1 MSAWSV
7 SVAPGTANAWSPLM
21 VNIIGG
27 NLNSLYLPNANL
39 DVVNALT
46 VLSKSALRGVPD
58 YTSPLYSN
66 QALWYPDPAL
76 PAGGQTF
83 NVFNLDPYVWFIHR
97 KLGLTAYAFSLDDD
111 IGNVQGGG
119 ANQMNIGVG
128 GLGGLV
134 NTDPYTAT
142 SQWGI
147 VTSDSTTQAGTSTLA
162 TLTNPNVVGQIL
174 GFDYSKNLAG
184 TIVNGTGVAPGT
196 YTQFTSIVASNLAQS
211 TITLSS
217 PLASGGSGQ
226 TYDFFGPLV
235 FIATVPSFQPGQ
247 PTNVIYLKG
256 EQIHD
261 TLSKVGPLENLQVT
275 GEGIDPS
282 QTVTITGSSW
292 NPQTQIFTIQLSSN
306 LIASQISEPGGFY
319 AFTFGNAPIPAVR
332 DPGFEWI
339 SVQGGLGYNHGQQL
353 SADVPDWTFTDSSTN
368 EKWFAGIA
376 YNNTSPYT
384 SQNPVAPQGVQVGF
398 IQGDSSISQNVTLA
412 QGNYTLKLQAARSG
426 TFPSGETLRIM
437 LGTTPIGIVAPTG
450 THVPAIC
457 LQPFGPVLGDVRPLD
472 RGHSGQCQHRALR
485 RDRDPAR
492 VPVEQTSTA
501 TTSSDGPVPGPAG
514 QHDGPQP
521 PCPRDHCRV

>member
-1 MSAWSV
+1 
-7 SVAPGTANAWSPLM
+7 
-21 VNIIGG
+21 
-27 NLNSLYLPNANL
+27 
-39 DVVNALT
+39 
-46 VLSKSALRGVPD
+46 
-58 YTSPLYSN
+58 
-66 QALWYPDPAL
+66 
-76 PAGGQTF
+76 
-83 NVFNLDPYVWFIHR
+83 
-97 KLGLTAYAFSLDDD
+97 
-111 IGNVQGGG
+111 
-119 ANQMNIGVG
+119 MNIGVG

-134 NTDPYTAT
+134 KTDPYTAT

-162 TLTNPNVVGQIL
+162 SLTNPNVVGQIL

-353 SADVPDWTFTDSSTN
+353 TADVPDWTFTDSSTN
-368 EKWFAGIA
+368 AKWFAGIA

-450 THVPAIC
+450 TTY
-457 LQPFGPVLGDVRPLD
+457 QPFAFNLSVPS
-472 RGHSGQCQHRALR
+472 SGTYALSIVGTQ
-485 RDRDPAR
+485 AS
-492 VPVEQTSTA
+492 TSTVLFDAIVIQPGSLLSRRPGQRHPSTVQFLAQPVSMTARSPLAPVTIAVFDRFGDPWSGVNVHLVLIPIGGSKGHFTRGSVIHA
-501 TTSSDGPVPGPAG
+501 TTINGVATFSNLAISAPGRYVLRAELGRQRVKSHPLVIVAKAHSRVAPLVRRHLVGPSSPKQGSPGASRAIHG
-514 QHDGPQP
+514 GHA
-521 PCPRDHCRV
+521 V